1 MNLISSVPIYLV
13 VIRKILV
20 IVICL
25 AASPS
30 LFGQVLQFTRPTD
43 TVRFGPTVVRGPLT
57 FEARFMLDASAPL
70 VGTGPNHSFIF
81 DAWSNGLED
90 KYLFVAPDLIE
101 GKAYPLDGNTS
112 LSAAITVSRMIWHHI
127 AYVYDGAQDWRSRL
141 QNDYMPAFVAVL
153 PISVRCED
161 QYRDHTAAASCREH
175 ERKYGLTS

>member
-57 FEARFMLDASAPL
+57 FEARFVLDASAPL
-70 VGTGPNHSFIF
+70 AGTGPNHSSIF

-127 AYVYDGAQDWRSRL
+127 AYVYDGAQDWRSPAPERL
-141 QNDYMPAFVAVL
+141 YARV
-153 PISVRCED
+153 
-161 QYRDHTAAASCREH
+161 CRGFADF
-175 ERKYGLTS
+175 RSL